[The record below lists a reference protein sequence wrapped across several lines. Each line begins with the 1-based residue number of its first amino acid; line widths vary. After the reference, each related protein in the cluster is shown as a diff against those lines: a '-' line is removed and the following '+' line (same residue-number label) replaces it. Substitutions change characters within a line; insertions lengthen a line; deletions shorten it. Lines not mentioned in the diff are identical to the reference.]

1 MFNKACAQMF
11 SPTLTFPQDH
21 HPNQPNPHLQ
31 KGVMH
36 IALVTAA
43 PPPITEAAVPMPAH

>member
-31 KGVMH
+31 GVMH